1 MAKAKAKEKT
11 KDKASEKGKGRLP
24 EGPPRLWTP
33 VQRREAFLLSRKDVK
48 SDFRI
53 LDKDF
58 KEPLVPYGHF
68 IFDYVL
74 GLGGIARH
82 GRVTQ
87 IHGNEGAGK
96 TTTTLSVAAWYQKA
110 TGEPI
115 AIFEYEP
122 TASANYA
129 WALGIDPEY
138 CFFEQP
144 TDLHKSIYR
153 HAELMEKFGVR
164 FFVDDSIPY
173 MDTKYDLADL
183 KSGKA
188 FRSNYGSHAKGITEF
203 YHKLH
208 PYLLEHDAHLLIV
221 NQTRARID
229 DDAENASKWSYTN
242 REYSLPGGYE
252 ARFTPSVMIE
262 EILESEIRPWEW
274 GDKMP
279 KEKEK
284 FLLIQPKGAVL
295 KNYPTANRV
304 KIRVLKNKV
313 TGKGFRE
320 AFIYVRPN
328 FGIDENM
335 SIRELA
341 VSYGLI
347 ESDGGKKWYIG
358 KSSEDAIVSYSS
370 KTELIEDIVIKQ
382 NPEVL
387 GKLRGMV
394 IDRVTTDDTERF
406 IGRLSPSE
414 LAYVTEPEAG
424 FADEEFFEEGVPAP
438 ELPEGAVKDFKVE
451 ELE

>member
-1 MAKAKAKEKT
+1 
-11 KDKASEKGKGRLP
+11 
-24 EGPPRLWTP
+24 
-33 VQRREAFLLSRKDVK
+33 
-48 SDFRI
+48 
-53 LDKDF
+53 
-58 KEPLVPYGHF
+58 
-68 IFDYVL
+68 
-74 GLGGIARH
+74 
-82 GRVTQ
+82 
-87 IHGNEGAGK
+87 
-96 TTTTLSVAAWYQKA
+96 
-110 TGEPI
+110 
-115 AIFEYEP
+115 
-122 TASANYA
+122 
-129 WALGIDPEY
+129 
-138 CFFEQP
+138 
-144 TDLHKSIYR
+144 
-153 HAELMEKFGVR
+153 
-164 FFVDDSIPY
+164 
-173 MDTKYDLADL
+173 
-183 KSGKA
+183 
-188 FRSNYGSHAKGITEF
+188 
-203 YHKLH
+203 
-208 PYLLEHDAHLLIV
+208 
-221 NQTRARID
+221 
-229 DDAENASKWSYTN
+229 
-242 REYSLPGGYE
+242 
-252 ARFTPSVMIE
+252 
-262 EILESEIRPWEW
+262 
-274 GDKMP
+274 MP